1 MITNQQLV
9 QNNFEE
15 KIKVFTHAVDGKF
28 NSDETF
34 SVANTGIPTDTFN
47 TLLVKSR
54 NIKDSSKVRQ
64 QLDCFT
70 EKRYPFSVWMDVRH
84 VNTNWE
90 NILQKYHVKEAERN
104 VMMKRENTLHVG
116 ERISN
121 QLTITQ
127 VKSNEELL
135 KYIDVFISL
144 FEGSAEQDALES
156 YFNKFSQ
163 VKLGPDVQMFIGCID
178 DMAVTTG
185 LLIESKDSYGIY
197 DVMTK
202 ESVRGK
208 GYGSE
213 MFQFLLSQ
221 TKDKQK
227 PVVLQ
232 ASDDGKNIYKRFGFI
247 DVGEM
252 VVFE

>member
-9 QNNFEE
+9 QSNFEE
-15 KIKVFTHAVDGKF
+15 KIKVFTHAVGGEF

-34 SVANTGIPTDTFN
+34 SIANTGVPTDTFN
-47 TLLVKSR
+47 TLLVKSGK
-54 NIKDSSKVRQ
+54 IKDLFKFKQ
-64 QLDCFT
+64 KLDFFI
-70 EKRYPFSVWMDVRH
+70 EKRYPFSVWMDARH
-84 VNTNWE
+84 INANWE
-90 NILQKYHVKEAERN
+90 NILQKYNLKEAERN

-127 VKSNEELL
+127 VKRNEEFL
-135 KYIDVFISL
+135 KYVDVFISL
-144 FEGSAEQDALES
+144 FEGSTEQNALDN

-163 VKLGPDVQMFIGCID
+163 IKLGSNVQMFVGYID

-202 ESVRGK
+202 ETVRGK

-232 ASDDGKNIYKRFGFI
+232 ASDKGENIYKRFGFTS
-247 DVGEM
+247 VGEM

>member
-9 QNNFEE
+9 INNFEE
-15 KIKVFTHAVDGKF
+15 KLKLFTHAVSGELTKEEDF
-28 NSDETF
+28 
-34 SVANTGIPTDTFN
+34 VIANTEIPTDTFN
-47 TLLVKSR
+47 VLLPKSP
-54 NIKDSSKVRQ
+54 NIKNAVKIRHGIDNFSFK
-64 QLDCFT
+64 
-70 EKRYPFSVWMDVRH
+70 EYPFSTWIDAQFL
-84 VNTNWE
+84 NDDWKKL
-90 NILQKYHVKEAERN
+90 IKEYDLKESERN
-104 VMMKRENTLHVG
+104 VMMKLENTLNIG
-116 ERISN
+116 QSN
-121 QLTITQ
+121 SHQLMIIP
-127 VKSNEELL
+127 VRNKEEL
-135 KYIDVFISL
+135 KEYKDVFMSL
-144 FEGSAEQDALES
+144 FGGSPEKDALKS

-163 VKLGPDVQMFIGCID
+163 VKLGSEVQMFIGYIGE
-178 DMAVTTG
+178 MTVTTG

-202 ESVRGK
+202 ETFRGK

-213 MFQFLLSQ
+213 MFQFLLNQ

-232 ASDDGKNIYKRFGFI
+232 ASEDGKNIYKRFGFI

>member
-1 MITNQQLV
+1 MN
-9 QNNFEE
+9 
-15 KIKVFTHAVDGKF
+15 A
-28 NSDETF
+28 
-34 SVANTGIPTDTFN
+34 
-47 TLLVKSR
+47 
-54 NIKDSSKVRQ
+54 
-64 QLDCFT
+64 
-70 EKRYPFSVWMDVRH
+70 
-84 VNTNWE
+84 NWE
-90 NILQKYHVKEAERN
+90 NILQNYNLKEAERN
-104 VMMKRENTLHVG
+104 VMMKRENALHAG

-127 VKSNEELL
+127 VKSNEELV

-144 FEGSAEQDALES
+144 FEGSTEQEALER

-163 VKLGPDVQMFIGCID
+163 IKLGPDVLMYVGSID
-178 DMAVTTG
+178 DIAVTTG
-185 LLIESKDSYGIY
+185 LLIKSKDSYGIY

-202 ESVRGK
+202 EAARGE

-213 MFQFLLSQ
+213 MFQYLLSQ

-232 ASDDGKNIYKRFGFI
+232 ASDDGKNIYKRFGFAS
-247 DVGEM
+247 VGEM